1 MIRIPAFFHEILGE
15 VQSKTALLVIMLFTG
30 TIVLLAGVFGYVTW
44 SQLAFVKQ
52 LVLFVLL
59 IDIAGGVVANVT
71 PGTDRFYGGSAR
83 RRWVFIAIHVQP
95 IILAWALEL
104 PLMIGIGLWAF
115 TTACAVLLN
124 VMREQQEQPL
134 VAFALAGIGF
144 MLIAFSGIAP
154 LAAGIFLLYVCK
166 VLISFS
172 ISFTKEAAYETRASR
187 SVISSSISRGSLF

>member
-1 MIRIPAFFHEILGE
+1 MIRIPAFFHEIFGE
-15 VQSKTALLVIMLFTG
+15 VQSRKALFVVMLFTG
-30 TIVLLAGVFGYVTW
+30 TIVLLAGIFGYGTW
-44 SQLAFVKQ
+44 SELTLVKQ
-52 LVLFVLL
+52 LVLFVLI

-71 PGTDRFYGGSAR
+71 PGTNRFYEASTR

-104 PLMIGIGLWAF
+104 PLMIGIGIWAF
-115 TTACAVLLN
+115 TTASAVLLN
-124 VMREQQEQPL
+124 VVRGQQEQPL

-144 MLIAFSGIAP
+144 VLIAFSGIAP

-172 ISFTKEAAYETRASR
+172 ISFTKEASYETRASR
-187 SVISSSISRGSLF
+187 SVIS